1 VPARGR
7 RINKPV
13 SDQVTDSMG
22 TLARGITV
30 NMIGSGYNVT
40 SRMLFNVLIA
50 RILGPRQVGVY
61 YLALTVAYLAGVMAV
76 GGLDTTVIRFLSR
89 YRVDNNWGAFRGT
102 LRFALRAVG
111 ALGVL
116 GSTFL
121 LAGAPWIATRIFQ
134 KPELI
139 VPLRIVALYVPLFAF
154 EAVMLAATQSFKQM
168 KYKVYI
174 EAMLNPTLRIV
185 LAVTVYLLGGR
196 VYAVLGAYIFS
207 VLICAFLSVLA
218 LRRCIPVDLTAYQPT
233 VYRREL
239 VNYWSPMF
247 GVHVL
252 NFTVLYAD
260 TLILAHYRSSTE
272 VGLYSVCFRLIV
284 VQGFFLGVISQIF
297 GPMIS
302 ELHHRSEL
310 KQLAD
315 YSKAVTLWAVEVFA
329 PIALVFLVAPREIMG
344 IFGGGFRSAAPCLL
358 ILVIGQIANYVTGPV
373 GLIINMAGWSRL
385 QLFNTSVSL
394 ALQVALAFLLV
405 PSWGI
410 LGAAVANSAALVT
423 LNLVQLLA
431 VRRRLGF
438 HPFSMALAKPFLAV
452 LASLMVAGLLSHH
465 PLLSGTR
472 QAALVCAG
480 MFVAY
485 SGTLFSLGLD
495 KHSRIAWDQFR
506 YLILPRLLSRPAGV
520 LLGR

>member
-1 VPARGR
+1 MA
-7 RINKPV
+7 
-13 SDQVTDSMG
+13 DQVTESMG

-50 RILGPRQVGVY
+50 RILGPRQAGVY
-61 YLALTVAYLAGVMAV
+61 YLALTVAYLVGVMAV
-76 GGLDTTVIRFLSR
+76 GGLDTTVIRFLAR

-111 ALGVL
+111 AFGIL
-116 GSTFL
+116 GSICL
-121 LAGAPWIATRIFQ
+121 LFGAPWLATTIFQ

-139 VPLRIVALYVPLFAF
+139 VPLRIVASYVPLFAF

-174 EAMLNPTLRIV
+174 EAMLNPTLRIL
-185 LAVTVYLLGGR
+185 LAGTVYLLGGR

-207 VLICAFLSVLA
+207 VLICAILSVIA
-218 LRRCIPVDLTAYQPT
+218 LRRCMPVNLAAFPPE
-233 VYRREL
+233 VHRREL
-239 VNYWSPMF
+239 LDYWSPMF

-260 TLILAHYRSSTE
+260 TLILAHFRSSTE

-284 VQGFFLGVISQIF
+284 VQGFFLGVVSQIF
-297 GPMIS
+297 GPMVS

-315 YSKAVTLWAVEVFA
+315 YSKAITVWAVEVFA
-329 PIALVFLVAPREIMG
+329 PVALVFLVAPREIMSV
-344 IFGGGFRSAAPCLL
+344 FGGGFRSAAPCLM
-358 ILVIGQIANYVTGPV
+358 ILVVGQVANYVTGPV

-385 QLFNTSVSL
+385 QLVNTSTSL
-394 ALQVALAFLLV
+394 ALQVTLAILLI
-405 PSWGI
+405 PRWGI
-410 LGAAVANSAALVT
+410 YGAAVANSAALVT
-423 LNLVQLLA
+423 LNLMQLFI

-438 HPFSMALAKPFLAV
+438 HPFSMVLVKPFLAV
-452 LASLMVAGLLSHH
+452 LASLAVAALLTRH
-465 PLLSGTR
+465 PIFSGTR

-480 MFVAY
+480 MLVAY
-485 SGTLFSLGLD
+485 IGTLFSLGLD
-495 KHSRIAWDQFR
+495 KHSKIAWEQFR
-506 YLILPRLLSRPAGV
+506 HLILPRLLSRPAGV